1 MSATANGSCTTPGD
15 TPPSATT
22 TTHTTHACV
31 HNSPSPTPP
40 RTTRYAVVCN
50 STDQLANVTAFITKK
65 GWHIDAGNRIERY
78 VPGDYEKDYPMQN
91 RLSKLGAQF
100 VKDRP
105 GKPGGWYFG
114 VGVANAAAAF
124 AKVPGMS
131 TPAKKRPR
139 SMNASPTASAAA
151 ADVSKKAKV
160 TGNDGRK
167 GATGKRVVRKAR

>member
-1 MSATANGSCTTPGD
+1 M
-15 TPPSATT
+15 
-22 TTHTTHACV
+22 
-31 HNSPSPTPP
+31 
-40 RTTRYAVVCN
+40 
-50 STDQLANVTAFITKK
+50 
-65 GWHIDAGNRIERY
+65 
-78 VPGDYEKDYPMQN
+78 PGDYEKDYPMQN
-91 RLSKLGAQF
+91 KLSKLGAQF
-100 VKDRP
+100 AKDRP

-160 TGNDGRK
+160 TSNDGRK
-167 GATGKRVVRKAR
+167 RATGKRVVRKAR